1 VALSMW
7 RLWWAH
13 ERHCGSAWGA
23 VGSEVARAARPS
35 ALRGLAEELA
45 AQAVRGGGHAEG
57 AVEALAKVAEA
68 PAACANVE
76 TALALVEA
84 LQCCAEDS
92 SDAPTSDKAA
102 AIQAAGA
109 LLLRAAAAHP
119 TSGQLALMA
128 AAQDPAQPAPRGAT
142 VAALARSSRP
152 QDAGEA
158 AKLLLLAEL
167 PEADASHGAAREAKR
182 TSAGAVGG
190 AVGRSR
196 VLQAMLR
203 NLARDAPAGPIVFAH
218 VAEAAVRGG
227 AADVEVACDE
237 VREVAAQ
244 LWDQP
249 ARRSQTLGAALT
261 CELRCLGAA
270 MMGGTLPAGGSARLA
285 GRLVARFEELLA
297 QLDDRDPEK
306 EDWWIQYME
315 FAHQASQ
322 WGSGGD
328 GSVRT
333 GDASRVPRATDL
345 HVRAMRSVGD
355 QASFG
360 EKAQRLLQQQG
371 GAC

>member
-1 VALSMW
+1 
-7 RLWWAH
+7 
-13 ERHCGSAWGA
+13 
-23 VGSEVARAARPS
+23 
-35 ALRGLAEELA
+35 
-45 AQAVRGGGHAEG
+45 
-57 AVEALAKVAEA
+57 
-68 PAACANVE
+68 
-76 TALALVEA
+76 
-84 LQCCAEDS
+84 
-92 SDAPTSDKAA
+92 
-102 AIQAAGA
+102 
-109 LLLRAAAAHP
+109 
-119 TSGQLALMA
+119 
-128 AAQDPAQPAPRGAT
+128 